1 MEKLISFTVPCY
13 NSADYM
19 SVCIESLLKGGDR
32 VEIIIIDDGSKDRT
46 GEIADE
52 YREKYPDIIKV
63 VHQENGGHGE
73 GINQGIANATGKY
86 FKVVDSDDWV
96 GDDALEKILDIIGG
110 TAEKNLPDLFV
121 CNYLYYIKGK
131 GIDRRIKYGSIFPE
145 HKIVSWEETKPFL
158 MSQNLT
164 LHSCMFKTSVMKENG
179 LVLPKHTF
187 YEDNYYVYYSI
198 PYAKKIMYLNLDF
211 YYYLIG
217 RDGQSV
223 AKEALLKRYAQQLKV
238 TKLCF
243 ESHRIL
249 EIKNT
254 NPHLY
259 RCMYHHL
266 RLMFILSSLFCRLN
280 KSKETDREMKEFW
293 KELYEIDAPLAKKFK
308 HLSIVSFLNLP
319 GRAGQEI
326 CSFSYKAA
334 HKFVKFN

>member
-13 NSADYM
+13 NSAEYM
-19 SVCIESLLKGGDR
+19 DVCIESLLKGGDR
-32 VEIIIIDDGSKDRT
+32 VEIIIIDDGSKDAT
-46 GEIADE
+46 PEIADA
-52 YREKYPDIIKV
+52 YAEKYPDIIKV

-96 GDDALEKILDIIGG
+96 GEDALETLLDFIGG
-110 TAEKNLPDLFV
+110 TSEKNLPDLFV
-121 CNYLYYIKGK
+121 CNYLYYIKGE
-131 GIDRRIKYGSIFPE
+131 GINRRIKYGTIFPE
-145 HKIVSWEETKPFL
+145 HKNVSWEQTKPFL
-158 MSQNLT
+158 LSQNLT
-164 LHSCMFKTSVMKENG
+164 LHSCMFKTSIMKDNG

-198 PYAKKIMYLNLDF
+198 PYAKKIMYLDIDF

-249 EIKNT
+249 EFRDT
-254 NPHLY
+254 QPHLY

-266 RLMFILSSLFCRLN
+266 RLMFLLSSLFCRLN
-280 KSKETDREMKEFW
+280 KSKETDAEMKEFW
-293 KELYEIDAPLAKKFK
+293 NEIYAIDKPLAEKLRK
-308 HLSIVSFLNLP
+308 HSLATFLNFP
-319 GRAGQEI
+319 GKAGQEV
-326 CSFSYKAA
+326 CSVAYEMA
-334 HKFVKFN
+334 HKFLKFN